1 MLRGN
6 QVPRKITDWSPI
18 VLSVANDAAGQQI
31 LEIRSFEESPSS
43 QNDDDDLEC
52 CVCHG
57 EDNDEPVM
65 LQCRSCSFHV
75 LLDCME
81 KWLELRRSGQHPSC
95 PQCRSQGAF
104 DALFRGA
111 RDVSVATETA
121 ASERAPHERGSGTST
136 PVSPSHSGS
145 QVSLGGSP
153 SPTPRAAA
161 HGMDFHDELRRYG
174 GRRSARLAHRPDPFR
189 VTQSG
194 TARRSARLA
203 QRNGQQL
210 ERDC

>member
-1 MLRGN
+1 MQSILCDIARDFLCARWHRQRQAETPYRSVPTRRRSASRLEQNTQRPPARRELIGQMYLVEDQPTTSIQPGTNSVTSPSQGRFITVAMIRGN
-6 QVPRKITDWSPI
+6 QVPWQITDWSPI

-95 PQCRSQGAF
+95 PQW
-104 DALFRGA
+104 
-111 RDVSVATETA
+111 
-121 ASERAPHERGSGTST
+121 
-136 PVSPSHSGS
+136 
-145 QVSLGGSP
+145 
-153 SPTPRAAA
+153 
-161 HGMDFHDELRRYG
+161 
-174 GRRSARLAHRPDPFR
+174 
-189 VTQSG
+189 
-194 TARRSARLA
+194 
-203 QRNGQQL
+203 
-210 ERDC
+210 